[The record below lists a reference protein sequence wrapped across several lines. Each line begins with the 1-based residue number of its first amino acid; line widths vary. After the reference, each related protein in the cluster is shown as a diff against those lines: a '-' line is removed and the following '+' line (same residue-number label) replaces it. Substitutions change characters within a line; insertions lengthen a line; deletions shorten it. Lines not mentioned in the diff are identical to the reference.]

1 MSSMT
6 VQLDCSATFSPTWSP
21 PLRSAG
27 CRSCFLGC
35 VHAATLHCQGTGA
48 LIGWRPWLAL
58 TRAQA
63 KRAPLWLAAL
73 LSSSPKLFPK
83 RLSLSPPRTRCG
95 PLSSRSPLVSPATYH
110 SSPTH
115 HPLQATDK
123 HHPIHLDT
131 TTLLHGERSGI
142 ATPEQLSIPGQRSYL
157 SLISEPTSIWQSHLH
172 PVRRQPWRTSA

>member
-1 MSSMT
+1 MT
-6 VQLDCSATFSPTWSP
+6 VQLNCSATFSPTWSP

-27 CRSCFLGC
+27 RRSCFLGC

-83 RLSLSPPRTRCG
+83 RLSLSPPKN
-95 PLSSRSPLVSPATYH
+95 PLWSTFFPQPIGVARYHGSPARCR
-110 SSPTH
+110 
-115 HPLQATDK
+115 PLTS
-123 HHPIHLDT
+123 T
-131 TTLLHGERSGI
+131 TQYT
-142 ATPEQLSIPGQRSYL
+142 
-157 SLISEPTSIWQSHLH
+157 
-172 PVRRQPWRTSA
+172 